1 MQSSQYREQIH
12 SFISNIRP
20 TYTHACGAFIS
31 PPILPTRGRVRKFS
45 AAAELHARGA
55 HRALSACH
63 TYASQLHIAHALR
76 LALTGVHREYCECV
90 YVCAHLPAELGRM
103 RSGPGIA
110 YIRCQNN
117 NTHTLAEFTAC
128 PRAATTA
135 TKTTTTPTIHTYTR
149 TLFPV
154 DPLKTARSRSYIY
167 WPLWRL
173 WQTVLTLLVRGCEC
187 VGVFV
192 CVGCSFACF
201 FRTPLSPVPIRRCF
215 VHSANRLRS
224 RCDKKP

>member
-1 MQSSQYREQIH
+1 MARSFRRPFSPHAAAYESSP
-12 SFISNIRP
+12 RP
-20 TYTHACGAFIS
+20 PSSTHAAHIARS
-31 PPILPTRGRVRKFS
+31 
-45 AAAELHARGA
+45 LHAIHTPA
-55 HRALSACH
+55 SSTSSTLSAWRSQVFIEC
-63 TYASQLHIAHALR
+63 TAS
-76 LALTGVHREYCECV
+76 VCV
-90 YVCAHLPAELGRM
+90 CVCAHLPAELGRM

-135 TKTTTTPTIHTYTR
+135 TKTTTPTIHTYTR

-201 FRTPLSPVPIRRCF
+201 FRIPLSPVPIRRCF